1 MIQSIVR
8 RCPWALTKKT
18 QQSQNRPSEKLF
30 FVARAGGTHEENT
43 AVTES
48 VKWESADHFNRLKKS
63 ESREII
69 LVEKNL
75 WTFALSAIHEK
86 GVSHVKTP
94 K

>member
-1 MIQSIVR
+1 MKSSSSQLA
-8 RCPWALTKKT
+8 PGALTKKK

-86 GVSHVKTP
+86 GASHVKTP